1 MVKPPS
7 LKWGGGMC
15 SGIPG
20 PSMTRK
26 SIAPV
31 SLRSCDAK
39 GEGDTTGY
47 LTGGLLA
54 AALLFLPAA
63 PGSAQTAAPAKDAA
77 KELRLNGC
85 ISKDDIRPGQFNF
98 REDGGDRYRLSGK
111 NLKKFVGQKVEIVGG
126 PPGKGVTFKTGL
138 WPSPNTAAQAGAL
151 DPAKA
156 AVARFPG
163 GAADAPGASTLPEFH
178 VV

>member
-1 MVKPPS
+1 M
-7 LKWGGGMC
+7 
-15 SGIPG
+15 
-20 PSMTRK
+20 
-26 SIAPV
+26 
-31 SLRSCDAK
+31 
-39 GEGDTTGY
+39 TGY

-54 AALLFLPAA
+54 AMLLFLPIA
-63 PGSAQTAAPAKDAA
+63 PVSAQTKAPAKDAP

-85 ISKDDIRPGQFNF
+85 ISKDDIQPGQFNF
-98 REDGGDRYRLSGK
+98 RGDEGDRYRLTGK

-156 AVARFPG
+156 AVARFP
-163 GAADAPGASTLPEFH
+163 DGASDVAGVSPLPEFR
-178 VV
+178 VTRLRGVEGACQ